1 LITLARPIAADD
13 ALLERQQDALLERVS
28 AALDAERAALMS
40 GDEERLSRAEREK
53 SSLIDALL
61 GEKGAKGPGSP
72 DPSSPAPFSG
82 PAARSRLRE
91 LAGKNRLNG
100 LLIAERL
107 GEVQRRRQF
116 FERIAGRDSVY
127 GPDGVTRPAST
138 SQLSSRI

>member
-1 LITLARPIAADD
+1 MITLARPLAADD
-13 ALLERQQDALLERVS
+13 ALLERERDALLERVS

-61 GEKGAKGPGSP
+61 GLERA
-72 DPSSPAPFSG
+72 APPRAG
-82 PAARSRLRE
+82 PAAPERPRDFNDRLRE

-107 GEVQRRRQF
+107 GEVRRRRQF

-127 GPDGVTRPAST
+127 GPDGVTRPASAT
-138 SQLSSRI
+138 QLSSRI

>member
-1 LITLARPIAADD
+1 MITLPRLVAADD
-13 ALLERQQDALLERVS
+13 ALLERVG
-28 AALDAERAALMS
+28 AALDAERAALIL
-40 GDEERLSRAEREK
+40 GDEESLSRAEREK

-61 GEKGAKGPGSP
+61 GFETKKGPGSI
-72 DPSSPAPFSG
+72 DSSSLAPFS
-82 PAARSRLRE
+82 RDFQDRLRE
-91 LAGKNRLNG
+91 LANKNRLNG

-127 GPDGVTRPAST
+127 GPDGVTRPACA

>member
-1 LITLARPIAADD
+1 LITLPRPVAADD
-13 ALLERQQDALLERVS
+13 ALFERFD
-28 AALDAERAALMS
+28 AALDAERAALIL
-40 GDEERLSRAEREK
+40 GDEEHLSRAEREK

-61 GEKGAKGPGSP
+61 GLHGV
-72 DPSSPAPFSG
+72 APPRTG
-82 PAARSRLRE
+82 PAARARLRE

-127 GPDGVTRPAST
+127 GPDGVTRPASAA
-138 SQLSSRI
+138 QFSSRI